1 MHNKVKSIANRG
13 GRRPGRPFNST
24 RYPWR
29 SISIGRSFLIPGRF
43 TTGGHMSQVLKAE
56 GFNFKYQVTARG
68 LKVTRIA

>member
-13 GRRPGRPFNST
+13 KRKPGRPFNST

-43 TTGGHMSQVLKAE
+43 TTGGNMRQVLKEE

-68 LKVTRIA
+68 LKITRIA